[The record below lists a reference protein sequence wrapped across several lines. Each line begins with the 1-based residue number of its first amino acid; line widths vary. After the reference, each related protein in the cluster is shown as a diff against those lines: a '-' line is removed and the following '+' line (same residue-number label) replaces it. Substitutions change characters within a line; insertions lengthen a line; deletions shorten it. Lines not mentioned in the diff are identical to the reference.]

1 MIPANLVSPSLA
13 LTAALP
19 IDAPSTVLQ
28 RARGTAEIGFAVR
41 DRATRAHRVYQE
53 GQAKLRLPRVYGADA
68 TTAVVINTAGGLTG
82 GDVFRLG
89 AAWDADSRATLT
101 TQAAER
107 IYRAGV
113 HDGAAEVLTSLTVGD
128 GATAEWLPQETI
140 LFDRARLIRRL
151 EVDLAATADLLITDS
166 LVFGRTAMGESI
178 SDCRLADH
186 WRIRRAGKL
195 VHAESLALDGD
206 ATAILAGP
214 ATGGGAVAL
223 ATVIHLA
230 PHVER
235 RIDEARALIESA
247 ATEAAVSAWDGKLV
261 ARFLHWDARLLRAD
275 LVRFLEAWRGRSL
288 PRPWSC

>member
-1 MIPANLVSPSLA
+1 MMPANLVSSSLP

-19 IDAPSTVLQ
+19 IDAPSPTLQ
-28 RARGTAEIGFAVR
+28 RARGTAEASFIVR
-41 DRATRAHRVYQE
+41 DGLTRIGRLYQE

-82 GDVFRLG
+82 GDVFRLS
-89 AAWDADSRATLT
+89 AEWEVESRATLT

-113 HDGAAEVLTSLTVGD
+113 HDAAAEVQTHLTVAK
-128 GATAEWLPQETI
+128 GAVAEWLPQETI

-151 EVDLAATADLLITDS
+151 EVDLAKDADLLITDS

-206 ATAILAGP
+206 AAAILAGP

-235 RIDEARALIESA
+235 RIDEARALIEAA

-261 ARFLHWDARLLRAD
+261 ARFLHRDARLLRAD
-275 LVRFLEAWRGRSL
+275 LVRFLEAWRGRGL